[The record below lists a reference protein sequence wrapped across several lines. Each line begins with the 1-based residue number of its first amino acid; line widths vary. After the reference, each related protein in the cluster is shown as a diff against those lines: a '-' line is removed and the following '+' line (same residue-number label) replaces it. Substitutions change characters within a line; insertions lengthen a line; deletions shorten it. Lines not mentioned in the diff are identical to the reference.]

1 MAVWRQ
7 QAADN
12 LQETDKLDIYTERL
26 QSKGLVTAVHRL
38 RISGRDLVR
47 NVLLVPYLTETPF
60 SDSSDTGCCFFS
72 FSEEVLETFLFFLST
87 DKFLFKQ
94 IAVTGCIQD
103 LRLNLAFLTL
113 LLNMK
118 LFCSHL
124 IYEKCH

>member
-1 MAVWRQ
+1 MSRVAVWRQ

-60 SDSSDTGCCFFS
+60 FSDSSDIGW
-72 FSEEVLETFLFFLST
+72 
-87 DKFLFKQ
+87 
-94 IAVTGCIQD
+94 
-103 LRLNLAFLTL
+103 LT
-113 LLNMK
+113 
-118 LFCSHL
+118 
-124 IYEKCH
+124 